1 MGCLPRGRSSARG
14 TNGLTDAER
23 DAIPRFY
30 WGNEANTVPYSSPGS
45 SSPNKLGVTNWEV
58 LLLRSFSICPREQ
71 GVSPFLGDPEQ
82 ERRQRP

>member
-30 WGNEANTVPYSSPGS
+30 WGNEANTIPYSSPGS
-45 SSPNKLGVTNWEV
+45 SSPNKLGVTTC
-58 LLLRSFSICPREQ
+58 F
-71 GVSPFLGDPEQ
+71 
-82 ERRQRP
+82 

>member
-1 MGCLPRGRSSARG
+1 VRVAPMGSR
-14 TNGLTDAER
+14 TQR